1 MRRQKG
7 VKKSFIVILIFLILF
22 SPYGQIG
29 LTQASEREFNEEV
42 DISVQGVP
50 TEEQVILNV
59 ETTYF
64 NLVNLEFILPDG
76 IKYDEESTKAL
87 KSDSTMIYNNEENS
101 LNIHKEESS
110 PLSAT
115 IILTGFNVGENSLEV
130 RGHLNDGSTES
141 LDFFVTVE
149 SDPSDADEGLKESDT
164 EENKENNS
172 DQSDAS
178 RSGDDEG
185 VEEANPESDKSEE
198 SSDVNSEDSSSEE
211 ESKQQKETNQG
222 EDGNDDQDEP
232 IFKPMVG
239 DLNVDID
246 VSPLNANVLAG
257 NDAAYKLVFKTT
269 GSITE
274 YTNAIIIV
282 DLPLS
287 SEVNFNQSLSE
298 LRIAGVEPTFDS
310 ESSQLIYQFDTL
322 QAGQTYENIIKLQ
335 TTNGLIA
342 SGTELD
348 VQASFQADQF
358 EPVQDL
364 ATVVIDASTQSLLLS
379 DIRKLGGMIGIYQ
392 FLIRKQ
398 FGK

>member
-1 MRRQKG
+1 MMAVRR
-7 VKKSFIVILIFLILF
+7 V
-22 SPYGQIG
+22 
-29 LTQASEREFNEEV
+29 LT
-42 DISVQGVP
+42 
-50 TEEQVILNV
+50 
-59 ETTYF
+59 
-64 NLVNLEFILPDG
+64 
-76 IKYDEESTKAL
+76 
-87 KSDSTMIYNNEENS
+87 
-101 LNIHKEESS
+101 
-110 PLSAT
+110 
-115 IILTGFNVGENSLEV
+115 
-130 RGHLNDGSTES
+130 
-141 LDFFVTVE
+141 FFVTVE

-239 DLNVDID
+239 DLNVDIN

-364 ATVVIDASTQSLLLS
+364 ATVVIDASTTISASKRYTEARGNDRNIPIPNSQTVWEMNV
-379 DIRKLGGMIGIYQ
+379 DIPKTNIGQNY
-392 FLIRKQ
+392 LEPALRLP
-398 FGK
+398 